1 MENEKGL
8 ISLGNINKY
17 IIFAVIGGLS
27 KCFVGIMLYIFK
39 DYANY
44 NKHPLIIGFNA
55 GIGMSLSFIPF
66 ILMKLNSHRAT
77 KNNKAKFVQALSI
90 KGSKTVNS
98 FAELNYMRKFNKS
111 KLRRQKY
118 LILLACAFLDFA
130 QKFLTFFLNK
140 YIINNIWIFNIAF
153 ISIFEYLF
161 FRRKL
166 YKHQYI
172 SSLVIMILGIAAT
185 IIGLYEEESDIFIKL
200 ILCVFIEI
208 MYSLAIVLSKYLM
221 DYKSCTPFEITFY
234 EGIFALI
241 VNSILL
247 GIFTNIPLDNDNN
260 KYDDILRLTNYEGN
274 KYIDNFYATFNNMGV
289 GEIFLFILSALG
301 RLISNLFGH
310 IIVKHYTSSHI
321 ILLLVLGEIALVFKE
336 STNWQNI
343 TQFIL
348 FCFVLL
354 MLLVFTEII
363 EINAC
368 DLEKNTRKNIQ
379 LREENEF
386 DNILYKDTYN
396 EDDDFGK
403 EKVELNSGIVI
414 ELKED
419 KISLTGKEYNVF

>member
-66 ILMKLNSHRAT
+66 ILVKLNSHRAT
-77 KNNKAKFVQALSI
+77 KNNKAKLVQALSI

-98 FAELNYMRKFNKS
+98 FAELNYMEKFNKS

-247 GIFTNIPLDNDNN
+247 GIFTNIPLDSDNN